1 MPIYEYECQSCS
13 EKFEMFRSISD
24 DDSEIKCPNCGQNK
38 SRRVLSRFATGAS
51 YGESAASGST

>member
-24 DDSEIKCPNCGQNK
+24 ADIEIKCPKCDRNNSQ
-38 SRRVLSRFATGAS
+38 RVFSRFATGAS
-51 YGESAASGST
+51 YGEGAAGST